1 MFENQNP
8 NQFIRPEQTPAAPKT
23 PTPVALAPASPFEKP
38 QAPQMPKPVMKK
50 TGKMSSAGWLII
62 SLVIIA
68 FLGTGGYFAYGYV
81 SSMFNKP
88 IAIQEQEPE
97 VKPVD
102 LVKAVIE
109 KITNFFGAPIASANA
124 FANYQEPAVNVNPAV
139 LAYQVSADLSN
150 IENLSQFDFLTQPAK
165 EKIVKNNFVV
175 VPGYS
180 QEFFSIYESN
190 RYSFTPSFI
199 TTDSLIHN
207 YHLAFDYLLRS
218 IESNKLSGELISL
231 TYEMVKTSK
240 EQYEQLKGTAWENA
254 AKRNVAFFT
263 VANKLIYPNAVPVDY
278 VADLVDKEMKLIEA
292 HGEIAPSPV
301 INMGETDSAKWLSED
316 YTQYVPR
323 GHYTRSEALKS
334 YFKSMMYLGRMTFRL
349 KSPDEVKSAVL
360 ITQALEA
367 SQDKLD
373 RWDRIYEPTSFFV
386 GVSDDL
392 TFNDFAGILNDVYGK
407 NVLVNDLIDEEKFSA
422 FTQRVAQLPNP
433 KINSMPIGD
442 LRFAPNREEEIKGLR
457 FMGQRYTLDADI
469 FQRLVYR
476 EVGDKQHAC
485 DSDPT
490 SWDPNTSR
498 RLPMGLDVA
507 AAFGSNT
514 ASDLLTQIGENDYA
528 CYPQNLNKMR
538 TYVASLDG
546 ATWTQNLYWGWL
558 YFLRPLLAEAP
569 QGYPSFMQNEAWL
582 KKSLNAF
589 LGNWTELRHDTILYV
604 KQTYAE
610 LGGGAPE
617 KKDDRGY
624 VEPNPYLYA
633 RLAALAKMTKEGLQI
648 RTLIDQPQIDLLNR
662 LETLALRFKEISE
675 KELNNQLLTDDDYEF
690 IRTYGGSL
698 EHMWLEAVKDYGIES
713 KSQLDQEPAAIVA
726 DVATDPAGQVL
737 EEATGN
743 VDTIYVVF
751 PIDGKLRIGSGAV
764 YSYYEFAWPIG
775 DRLTDEKW
783 RGMLREGKQPNRPDW
798 SASFL
803 AQ

>member
-1 MFENQNP
+1 MFENQNS
-8 NQFIRPEQTPAAPKT
+8 NQFSNPGQTPIAPKT
-23 PTPVALAPASPFEKP
+23 PVPINPSAASPFEKP
-38 QAPQMPKPVMKK
+38 QAPAEPKPVIKK
-50 TGKMSSAGWLII
+50 TGNMSSAGWLIMGLI
-62 SLVIIA
+62 VVA
-68 FLGTGGYFAYGYV
+68 ALGTGGYFAYGYV
-81 SSMFNKP
+81 SSMMKKTEVAQNSQP
-88 IAIQEQEPE
+88 EPE
-97 VKPVD
+97 PVE
-102 LVKAVIE
+102 LVKTIIDKVVG
-109 KITNFFGAPIASANA
+109 FFGAPVASANA
-124 FANYQEPAVNVNPAV
+124 FANYQEPATNINPAV
-139 LAYQVSADLSN
+139 PTYQAASDLSN
-150 IENLSQFDFLTQPAK
+150 IINLSQFEYLNQATKD
-165 EKIVKNNFVV
+165 KIAKNNFAV

-190 RYSFTPSFI
+190 RYSYTPSFI

-207 YHLAFDYLLRS
+207 YHLAFDYLLRT
-218 IESNKLSGELISL
+218 IETNKLNSELMGL
-231 TYEMVKTSK
+231 TYEMVKVSK
-240 EQYEQLKGTAWENA
+240 DQYEQLKGTAWENA

-263 VANKLIYPNAVPVDY
+263 VANKLLYPTAEPVDY
-278 VADLVDKEMKLIEA
+278 AADLVESELKLIAA
-292 HGEIAPSPV
+292 HAEIAPSPIMNVGV
-301 INMGETDSAKWLSED
+301 IDPKDWLNED
-316 YTQYVPR
+316 YTQYIPR
-323 GHYTRSEALKS
+323 GHYTRSQTLEA

-349 KSPDEVKSAVL
+349 KSEDETRSAVL
-360 ITQALEA
+360 ITQALESSEA
-367 SQDKLD
+367 LREK
-373 RWDRIYEPTSFFV
+373 WDRIYEPTSFFV

-392 TFNDFAGILNDVYGK
+392 TYDDFAGVLNEVYGQK
-407 NVLVNDLIDEEKFSA
+407 VLVNDLIDSEKFSS
-422 FTQRVAQLPNP
+422 FITKTTSLPNP
-433 KINSMPIGD
+433 KINSMPIAD
-442 LRFAPNREEEIKGLR
+442 ARFAPNRDEEIKGLR

-485 DSDPT
+485 DTDPT
-490 SWDPNTSR
+490 LWDPNSSR
-498 RLPMGLDVA
+498 RLPSGLDVA

-514 ASDLLTQIGENDYA
+514 AADLLTQKGDTDYA

-569 QGYPSFMQNEAWL
+569 SGYPAFMQNDAWL

-610 LGGGAPE
+610 LGGGPPE
-617 KKDDRGY
+617 KNDDRGY

-633 RLAALAKMTKEGLQI
+633 RLAALAKMTKEGLQL
-648 RTLIDQPQIDLLNR
+648 RSLIDQSQIDLLDR
-662 LETLALRFKEISE
+662 LETLSLRFKEISE
-675 KELNNQLLTDDDYEF
+675 KELANQLLTDDDYEF

-726 DVATDPAGQVL
+726 DVATDPLGQVL

-764 YSYYEFAWPIG
+764 YSYYEFPWPIN

-783 RGMLREGKQPNRPDW
+783 RQIIREENQPARPDW
-798 SASFL
+798 SSAFL